1 MSKIP
6 SEDFWARASS
16 SFFFATPRSP
26 ARSYKKRGDVVNK
39 NRSAGRKDI
48 PSLGKR
54 RFHLLERSPALS
66 KRGKIELKRGF
77 LSGEINS
84 VFLWQHI

>member
-1 MSKIP
+1 MTKIP
-6 SEDFWARASS
+6 SGDFGLAQAPRSS
-16 SFFFATPRSP
+16 SLRQEVLP
-26 ARSYKKRGDVVNK
+26 ARNKRRGDVVSK

-66 KRGKIELKRGF
+66 KRGKVELKRGF

-84 VFLWQHI
+84 VFLWQYI